1 MKSIKKLICM
11 LFMLVL
17 SITNVNAANEKGTI
31 TINKAIVNE
40 EYNIYKVL
48 DLETYDKVNKH
59 YIYRAASDLETD
71 WETFLDGATDYL
83 EARNEN
89 GDKYYVWKDGVDK
102 SKAKEFAE
110 KAYKYAKDN
119 NITPTKTKKATST
132 SVVFDKLDLGY
143 YLVDSSVGALLH
155 LTTTNPSATVNE
167 KNTLNPNVDKNVLE
181 NNSTG
186 EYGKENDDMI
196 GSTISYKTTITTGAG
211 YGNYVLYDVM
221 DIGLTFNVNS
231 VVVKIGDEVVDSK
244 NYTVKT
250 DVTSYTF
257 VIEFNDEFILKQ
269 PKNTNIDVYYT
280 ATLNKDATVEGK
292 GNVNETYLEY
302 GNKTETKHSKTTT
315 YTYAF
320 DLVKTNKEGKELTG
334 AEFILLD
341 KYGNKIKVVLKDEET
356 KTYRIATGNEIG
368 VNIKA
373 GKATIE
379 GLDKDSYKL
388 EEVVSPE
395 GYNKLTSPVEF
406 RVDGKPNITVIE
418 RTLVEVINYTGSEL
432 PETGGI
438 GTKLF
443 ITSGLSL
450 VLICGLV
457 LVTKLRLY
465 KNI

>member
-17 SITNVNAANEKGTI
+17 SVVNVSAAEKGTI

-40 EYNIYKVL
+40 SYNIYKVL
-48 DLETYDKVNKH
+48 DLETYDKVNNH
-59 YIYRAASDLETD
+59 YIYRAASG

-102 SKAKEFAE
+102 SRAKEFAE

-119 NITPTKTKKATST
+119 NITPTMTKKATST
-132 SVVFDKLDLGY
+132 SVVFDNLDLGY

-155 LTTTNPSATVNE
+155 LTTTNPTATVNE

-181 NNSTG
+181 NSTG
-186 EYGKENDDMI
+186 VYGKENDDMI

-221 DIGLTFNVNS
+221 DKGLTFNVNS
-231 VVVKIGDEVVDSK
+231 VVVKIGDDVVEAN
-244 NYTVKT
+244 NYVVKT
-250 DVTSYTF
+250 NVTDYTF

-280 ATLNKDATVEGK
+280 ATLNKDAIIEGN
-292 GNVNETYLEY
+292 GNKNETFLKY
-302 GNKTETKHSKTTT
+302 GNNIETDKKKTIT

-320 DLVKTNKEGKELTG
+320 EIIKTNKEGVELTG

-341 KYGNKIKVVLKDEET
+341 KLGNEIKVILKDEET

-388 EEVVSPE
+388 KEVVSPE

-406 RVDGKPNITVIE
+406 SVNGKTNVTIIE
-418 RTLVEVINYTGSEL
+418 RTRVNVINYTGSEL

>member
-17 SITNVNAANEKGTI
+17 SVVNVSAAEKGTI

-40 EYNIYKVL
+40 SYNIYKVL
-48 DLETYDKVNKH
+48 DLETYDKVNNH
-59 YIYRAASDLETD
+59 YIYRAASG

-102 SKAKEFAE
+102 SRAKEFAE

-119 NITPTKTKKATST
+119 NITPTMTKKATST
-132 SVVFDKLDLGY
+132 SVVFDNLDLGY

-155 LTTTNPSATVNE
+155 LTTTNPTATVNE

-181 NNSTG
+181 NSTG
-186 EYGKENDDMI
+186 VYGKENDDMI
-196 GSTISYKTTITTGAG
+196 GSTINYKSTITTGAG
-211 YGNYVLYDVM
+211 YGSYVLYDKM
-221 DIGLTFNVNS
+221 DKGLTFNVNS
-231 VVVKIGDEVVDSK
+231 VVVKIGEDVVEAN
-244 NYTVKT
+244 NYVVKT
-250 DVTSYTF
+250 NVTDYTF

-280 ATLNKDATVEGK
+280 ATLNKDAIIEGN
-292 GNVNETYLEY
+292 GNKNETFLKY
-302 GNKTETKHSKTTT
+302 GNNIRTDKKKTIT

-320 DLVKTNKEGKELTG
+320 EIIKTNKEGVELTG

-341 KYGNKIKVVLKDEET
+341 KLGNEIKVILKDEET

-388 EEVVSPE
+388 KEVVSPE

-406 RVDGKPNITVIE
+406 SVNGKTNDTIE
-418 RTLVEVINYTGSEL
+418 RTRVNVINYTGSEL

>member
-17 SITNVNAANEKGTI
+17 SVVNVSAAEKGTI

-40 EYNIYKVL
+40 SYNIYKVL
-48 DLETYDKVNKH
+48 DLETYDKVNNH
-59 YIYRAASDLETD
+59 YIYRAASG

-102 SKAKEFAE
+102 SRAKEFAE

-119 NITPTKTKKATST
+119 NITPTMTKKANST
-132 SVVFDKLDLGY
+132 SVVFDNLDLGY

-155 LTTTNPSATVNE
+155 LTTTNPTATVNE

-181 NNSTG
+181 NSTG
-186 EYGKENDDMI
+186 VYGKENDDMI
-196 GSTISYKTTITTGAG
+196 GSTINYKSTITTGAG
-211 YGNYVLYDVM
+211 YGSYVLYDKM
-221 DIGLTFNVNS
+221 DKGLTFNVNS
-231 VVVKIGDEVVDSK
+231 VVVKIGDDVVDVN
-244 NYTVKT
+244 NYVVKT
-250 DVTSYTF
+250 NVTDYTF

-280 ATLNKDATVEGK
+280 ATLNKDAIIEGN
-292 GNVNETYLEY
+292 GNINETFLKY
-302 GNKTETKHSKTTT
+302 GNNITTDKKKTIT

-320 DLVKTNKEGKELTG
+320 EIIKTNKEGVELTG

-341 KYGNKIKVVLKDEET
+341 KLGNEIKVILKNEET

-388 EEVVSPE
+388 KEVVSPE

-406 RVDGKPNITVIE
+406 SVNGKTNDTIE
-418 RTLVEVINYTGSEL
+418 RTRVNVINYTGSEL

>member
-17 SITNVNAANEKGTI
+17 SVVNVSAAEKGTI

-40 EYNIYKVL
+40 SYNIYKVL
-48 DLETYDKVNKH
+48 DLETYDKVNNH
-59 YIYRAASDLETD
+59 YIYRAASG

-102 SKAKEFAE
+102 SMAKEFAE

-119 NITPTKTKKATST
+119 NTPTMTKKAIST
-132 SVVFDKLDLGY
+132 SVVFDNLDLGY

-155 LTTTNPSATVNE
+155 LTTTNPTATVNE

-181 NNSTG
+181 NSTG
-186 EYGKENDDMI
+186 VYGKENDDII
-196 GSTISYKTTITTGAG
+196 GSTIKYKTTITTGAG

-221 DIGLTFNVNS
+221 NKGLTFNANS
-231 VVVKIGDEVVDSK
+231 VEVKIGDEVVEST

-250 DVTSYTF
+250 DVTGYTF
-257 VIEFNDEFILKQ
+257 VIEFKDEFILKQ

-280 ATLNKDATVEGK
+280 ATLNKDATIEGD
-292 GNVNETYLEY
+292 GNINETFLKY
-302 GNKTETKHSKTTT
+302 GNNIETDKKKTIT

-320 DLVKTNKEGKELTG
+320 EIIKTNKEGVELTG

-341 KYGNKIKVVLKDEET
+341 KLGNEIKVILKDEET

-388 EEVVSPE
+388 KEVVSPE

-406 RVDGKPNITVIE
+406 RVNGKTNVTIIE
-418 RTLVEVINYTGSEL
+418 RTLVNVINYTGSEL

>member
-17 SITNVNAANEKGTI
+17 SVVNVSAAEKGTI

-40 EYNIYKVL
+40 SYNIYKVL
-48 DLETYDKVNKH
+48 DLETYDKVNNH
-59 YIYRAASDLETD
+59 YIYRAASV

-102 SKAKEFAE
+102 SRAKEFAE

-119 NITPTKTKKATST
+119 NITPTMTKKATST
-132 SVVFDKLDLGY
+132 SVVFDNLDLGY

-155 LTTTNPSATVNE
+155 LTTTNPTATVNE

-181 NNSTG
+181 NSTG
-186 EYGKENDDMI
+186 VYGKENDDMI
-196 GSTISYKTTITTGAG
+196 GSTINYKSTITTGAG
-211 YGNYVLYDVM
+211 YGSYVLYDKM
-221 DIGLTFNVNS
+221 DKGLTFNVNS
-231 VVVKIGDEVVDSK
+231 VVVKIGDDVVEAN
-244 NYTVKT
+244 NYVVKT
-250 DVTSYTF
+250 NVTDYTF

-280 ATLNKDATVEGK
+280 ATLNKDAIIEGD
-292 GNVNETYLEY
+292 GNKNETFLKY
-302 GNKTETKHSKTTT
+302 GNNITTDKKKTIT

-320 DLVKTNKEGKELTG
+320 EIIKTNKEGVELTG

-341 KYGNKIKVVLKDEET
+341 KLGNEIKVILKDEET

-388 EEVVSPE
+388 KEVVSPE

-406 RVDGKPNITVIE
+406 SVNGKTNDTIE
-418 RTLVEVINYTGSEL
+418 RTRVNVINYTGSEL

>member
-17 SITNVNAANEKGTI
+17 SVVNVSAAEKGTI

-40 EYNIYKVL
+40 SYNIYKVL
-48 DLETYDKVNKH
+48 DLETYDKVNNH
-59 YIYRAASDLETD
+59 YIYRAASG

-102 SKAKEFAE
+102 SMAKEFAE

-119 NITPTKTKKATST
+119 NITPTMTKKATST
-132 SVVFDKLDLGY
+132 SVVFDNLDLGY

-155 LTTTNPSATVNE
+155 LTTTNPTATVNE

-181 NNSTG
+181 NSTG
-186 EYGKENDDMI
+186 VYGKENDDII
-196 GSTISYKTTITTGAG
+196 GSTINYKSTITTGAG
-211 YGNYVLYDVM
+211 YGSYVLYDKM
-221 DIGLTFNVNS
+221 DKGLTFNVNS
-231 VVVKIGDEVVDSK
+231 VVVKIGDDVVDVN
-244 NYTVKT
+244 NYVVKT
-250 DVTSYTF
+250 SVTDYTF

-280 ATLNKDATVEGK
+280 ATLNKDATIEGD
-292 GNVNETYLEY
+292 GNINETFLKY
-302 GNKTETKHSKTTT
+302 GNNITTDKKKTIT

-320 DLVKTNKEGKELTG
+320 EIIKTNKEGVELTG

-341 KYGNKIKVVLKDEET
+341 KLGNEIKVILKDEET
-356 KTYRIATGNEIG
+356 KTYRIATENEIG

-388 EEVVSPE
+388 KEVVSPE

-406 RVDGKPNITVIE
+406 SVNGKTNDTIE
-418 RTLVEVINYTGSEL
+418 RTRVNVINYTGSEL

>member
-17 SITNVNAANEKGTI
+17 SVVNVSAAEKGTI

-40 EYNIYKVL
+40 SYNIYKVL
-48 DLETYDKVNKH
+48 DLETYDKVNNH
-59 YIYRAASDLETD
+59 YIYRAASG

-102 SKAKEFAE
+102 SRAKEFAE

-119 NITPTKTKKATST
+119 NITPTMTKKATST
-132 SVVFDKLDLGY
+132 SVVFDNLDLGY

-155 LTTTNPSATVNE
+155 LTTTNPTATVNE

-181 NNSTG
+181 NSTG
-186 EYGKENDDMI
+186 VYGKENDDII
-196 GSTISYKTTITTGAG
+196 GSTINYKSTITTGAG
-211 YGNYVLYDVM
+211 YGSYVLYDKM
-221 DIGLTFNVNS
+221 DKGLTFNVNS
-231 VVVKIGDEVVDSK
+231 VVVKIGDDVVDAN
-244 NYTVKT
+244 NYVVKT
-250 DVTSYTF
+250 NVTDYTF

-280 ATLNKDATVEGK
+280 ATLNKDATIEGD
-292 GNVNETYLEY
+292 GNINETFLKY
-302 GNKTETKHSKTTT
+302 GNNITTDKKKTIT

-320 DLVKTNKEGKELTG
+320 EIIKTNKEGVELTG

-341 KYGNKIKVVLKDEET
+341 KLGNEIKVILKDEET

-388 EEVVSPE
+388 KEVVSPE
-395 GYNKLTSPVEF
+395 GYNKLTSPVEIS
-406 RVDGKPNITVIE
+406 VNGKTNDTIE
-418 RTLVEVINYTGSEL
+418 RTRVNVINYTGSEL

>member
-17 SITNVNAANEKGTI
+17 SVVNVSAAEKGTI

-40 EYNIYKVL
+40 SYNIYKVL
-48 DLETYDKVNKH
+48 DLETYDKVNNH
-59 YIYRAASDLETD
+59 YIYRAASCLTASC

-102 SKAKEFAE
+102 SRAKEFAE

-132 SVVFDKLDLGY
+132 SVVFDDLDLGY

-155 LTTTNPSATVNE
+155 LTTTNPTATVNE

-181 NNSTG
+181 NSTG
-186 EYGKENDDMI
+186 EYGKENDDII
-196 GSTISYKTTITTGAG
+196 GSTINYKSTITTGAG
-211 YGNYVLYDVM
+211 YGSYVLYDKM
-221 DIGLTFNVNS
+221 DAGLTFNANS
-231 VVVKIGDEVVDSK
+231 VEVKIGDEVVEST
-244 NYTVKT
+244 NYTVKI
-250 DVTSYTF
+250 DVTGYTF

-280 ATLNKDATVEGK
+280 ATLNKDAIIEGD
-292 GNVNETYLEY
+292 GNINETFLKY
-302 GNKTETKHSKTTT
+302 GNNITTDKKKTIT

-320 DLVKTNKEGKELTG
+320 EIIKTNKEGVELTG
-334 AEFILLD
+334 AEFKLLD
-341 KYGNKIKVVLKDEET
+341 KNGNEIKVVLKDEVSN
-356 KTYRIATGNEIG
+356 TYRVATGNEIG

-388 EEVVSPE
+388 KEVVSPE

-406 RVDGKPNITVIE
+406 RVDGKTNVTIIE
-418 RTLVEVINYTGSEL
+418 RTRVNVINYTGSEL

>member
-17 SITNVNAANEKGTI
+17 SVVNVSAAEKGTI

-40 EYNIYKVL
+40 SYNIYKVL
-48 DLETYDKVNKH
+48 DLETYDKVNNH
-59 YIYRAASDLETD
+59 YIYRAASG

-102 SKAKEFAE
+102 SRAKEFAE

-119 NITPTKTKKATST
+119 NITPTMTKKATST
-132 SVVFDKLDLGY
+132 SVVFDNLDLGY

-155 LTTTNPSATVNE
+155 LTTTNPTATVNE

-181 NNSTG
+181 NSTG
-186 EYGKENDDMI
+186 VYGKENDDMI
-196 GSTISYKTTITTGAG
+196 GSTINYKSTITTGAG
-211 YGNYVLYDVM
+211 YGSYVLYDKM
-221 DIGLTFNVNS
+221 DKGLTFNVNS
-231 VVVKIGDEVVDSK
+231 VVVKIGDDVVEAN
-244 NYTVKT
+244 NYVVKT
-250 DVTSYTF
+250 NVTDYTF

-280 ATLNKDATVEGK
+280 ATLNKDATIEGD
-292 GNVNETYLEY
+292 GNINETFLKY
-302 GNKTETKHSKTTT
+302 GNNITTDKKKTIT

-320 DLVKTNKEGKELTG
+320 EIIKTNKEGVELTG

-341 KYGNKIKVVLKDEET
+341 KLGNEIKVILKDEET

-368 VNIKA
+368 VNIKV

-388 EEVVSPE
+388 KEVVSPE

-406 RVDGKPNITVIE
+406 RVNGKTNVTIIE
-418 RTLVEVINYTGSEL
+418 RTLVNVINYTGSEL

>member
-17 SITNVNAANEKGTI
+17 SVVNVSAAEKGTI

-40 EYNIYKVL
+40 SYNIYKVL
-48 DLETYDKVNKH
+48 DLETYDKVNNH
-59 YIYRAASDLETD
+59 YIYRAASG

-102 SKAKEFAE
+102 SRAKEFAE

-119 NITPTKTKKATST
+119 NITPTMTKKTTST
-132 SVVFDKLDLGY
+132 SVVFDNLDLGY

-155 LTTTNPSATVNE
+155 LTTTNPTATVNE

-181 NNSTG
+181 NSTG
-186 EYGKENDDMI
+186 VYGKENDDMI
-196 GSTISYKTTITTGAG
+196 GSTINYKSTITTGAG
-211 YGNYVLYDVM
+211 YGSYVLYDKM
-221 DIGLTFNVNS
+221 DKGLTFNVNS
-231 VVVKIGDEVVDSK
+231 VVVKIGDDVVNAN
-244 NYTVKT
+244 NYVVKT
-250 DVTSYTF
+250 NVTDYTF

-280 ATLNKDATVEGK
+280 ATLNKDATIEGD
-292 GNVNETYLEY
+292 GNKNETFLKY
-302 GNKTETKHSKTTT
+302 GNNITTDKKKTIT

-320 DLVKTNKEGKELTG
+320 EIIKTNKEGVELTG

-341 KYGNKIKVVLKDEET
+341 KLGNEIKVILKNEET
-356 KTYRIATGNEIG
+356 KTYRIATENEIG

-388 EEVVSPE
+388 KEVVSPE

-406 RVDGKPNITVIE
+406 SVNGKTNVTIIE
-418 RTLVEVINYTGSEL
+418 RTRVNVINYTGSEL

>member
-17 SITNVNAANEKGTI
+17 SVVNVSAAEKGTI

-40 EYNIYKVL
+40 SYNIYKVL
-48 DLETYDKVNKH
+48 DLETYDNNH
-59 YIYRAASDLETD
+59 YIYRAASR

-119 NITPTKTKKATST
+119 NITPTKTTKATST
-132 SVVFDKLDLGY
+132 SVVFDNLDLGY

-155 LTTTNPSATVNE
+155 LTTTNPTATVNE
-167 KNTLNPNVDKNVLE
+167 KNTLNPNVDKNVKE
-181 NNSTG
+181 NSTG

-196 GSTISYKTTITTGAG
+196 GSTINYKSTITTGAG
-211 YGNYVLYDVM
+211 YGSYVLYDKM
-221 DIGLTFNVNS
+221 DVGLTFNANS
-231 VVVKIGDEVVDSK
+231 VEVKIGDEVVEST

-250 DVTSYTF
+250 DVTGYTF

-280 ATLNKDATVEGK
+280 AILNKDATIEGD
-292 GNVNETYLEY
+292 GNINETFLKY
-302 GNKTETKHSKTTT
+302 GNNIETDKKKTVT

-320 DLVKTNKEGKELTG
+320 EIIKTNKEGVELTG

-341 KYGNKIKVVLKDEET
+341 KSDNEIKVIKDEET

-388 EEVVSPE
+388 KEVVSPE

-406 RVDGKPNITVIE
+406 RVNGKTNVTIIE
-418 RTLVEVINYTGSEL
+418 RTLVNVINYTGSEL

>member
-17 SITNVNAANEKGTI
+17 SVVNVSAAEKGTI

-40 EYNIYKVL
+40 SYNIYKVL
-48 DLETYDKVNKH
+48 DLETYDKVNNH
-59 YIYRAASDLETD
+59 YIYRAASG

-102 SKAKEFAE
+102 SRAKEFAE

-119 NITPTKTKKATST
+119 NITPTMTKKATST
-132 SVVFDKLDLGY
+132 SVVFDNLDLGY

-155 LTTTNPSATVNE
+155 LTTTNPTATVNE

-181 NNSTG
+181 NSTG
-186 EYGKENDDMI
+186 VYGKENDDII
-196 GSTISYKTTITTGAG
+196 GSTINYKSTITTGAG
-211 YGNYVLYDVM
+211 YGSYVLYDKM
-221 DIGLTFNVNS
+221 DKGLTFNVNS
-231 VVVKIGDEVVDSK
+231 VVVKIGDDVVEAN
-244 NYTVKT
+244 NYVVKT
-250 DVTSYTF
+250 NVTDYTF

-280 ATLNKDATVEGK
+280 ATLNKDATIEGD
-292 GNVNETYLEY
+292 GNINETFLKY
-302 GNKTETKHSKTTT
+302 GNNITTDKKKTIT

-320 DLVKTNKEGKELTG
+320 EIIKTNKEGVELTG

-341 KYGNKIKVVLKDEET
+341 KLGNEIKVILKDEET
-356 KTYRIATGNEIG
+356 KTYRIATENEIG

-388 EEVVSPE
+388 KEVVSPE

-406 RVDGKPNITVIE
+406 SVNGKTNVTIIE
-418 RTLVEVINYTGSEL
+418 RTRVNVINYTGSEL

>member
-17 SITNVNAANEKGTI
+17 SVVNVSAAEKGTI

-40 EYNIYKVL
+40 SYNIYKVL
-48 DLETYDKVNKH
+48 DLETYDKVNNH
-59 YIYRAASDLETD
+59 YIYRAASG

-83 EARNEN
+83 EVRNEN

-102 SKAKEFAE
+102 SRAKEFAE

-119 NITPTKTKKATST
+119 NNITPTTKTANTTK
-132 SVVFDKLDLGY
+132 VVFDNLDLGY

-155 LTTTNPSATVNE
+155 LTTTNPTATVNE

-181 NNSTG
+181 NSTG
-186 EYGKENDDMI
+186 VYGKENDDMI
-196 GSTISYKTTITTGAG
+196 GSTINYKSTITTGAG
-211 YGNYVLYDVM
+211 YGSYVLYDKM
-221 DIGLTFNVNS
+221 DKGLTFNVNS
-231 VVVKIGDEVVDSK
+231 VVVKIGDDVVEAN
-244 NYTVKT
+244 NYVVKT
-250 DVTSYTF
+250 NFTDYTF

-280 ATLNKDATVEGK
+280 ATLNKDATIEGD
-292 GNVNETYLEY
+292 GNINETFLKY
-302 GNKTETKHSKTTT
+302 GNNITTDKKKTIT

-320 DLVKTNKEGKELTG
+320 EIIKTNKEGVELTG

-341 KYGNKIKVVLKDEET
+341 KLGNEIKVILKDEET

-388 EEVVSPE
+388 KEVVSPE

-406 RVDGKPNITVIE
+406 SVNGKTNVTIIE
-418 RTLVEVINYTGSEL
+418 RTRVNVINYTGSEL

>member
-17 SITNVNAANEKGTI
+17 SVVNVSAAEKGTI

-40 EYNIYKVL
+40 SYNIYKVL
-48 DLETYDKVNKH
+48 DLETYDKVNNH
-59 YIYRAASDLETD
+59 YIYRAASG

-102 SKAKEFAE
+102 SRAKEFAE

-119 NITPTKTKKATST
+119 NITPTMTKKATST
-132 SVVFDKLDLGY
+132 SVVFDNLDLGY

-155 LTTTNPSATVNE
+155 LTTTNPTATVNE

-181 NNSTG
+181 NSTG
-186 EYGKENDDMI
+186 VYGKENDDMI
-196 GSTISYKTTITTGAG
+196 GSTINYKSTITTGAG
-211 YGNYVLYDVM
+211 YGSYVLYDKM
-221 DIGLTFNVNS
+221 DKGLTFNVNS
-231 VVVKIGDEVVDSK
+231 VVVKIGDDVVEAN
-244 NYTVKT
+244 NYVAKT
-250 DVTSYTF
+250 NVTDYTF

-280 ATLNKDATVEGK
+280 ATLNKDATIEGD
-292 GNVNETYLEY
+292 GNINETFLKY
-302 GNKTETKHSKTTT
+302 GNNITTDKKKTIT

-320 DLVKTNKEGKELTG
+320 EIIKTNKEGVELTG

-341 KYGNKIKVVLKDEET
+341 KLGNEIKVILKDEET

-388 EEVVSPE
+388 KEVVSPE

-406 RVDGKPNITVIE
+406 SVNGKTNDTIE
-418 RTLVEVINYTGSEL
+418 RTRVNVINYTGSEL

>member
-17 SITNVNAANEKGTI
+17 SVVNVSAAEKGTI

-40 EYNIYKVL
+40 SYNIYKVL
-48 DLETYDKVNKH
+48 DLETYDKVNNH
-59 YIYRAASDLETD
+59 YIYRATSG

-102 SKAKEFAE
+102 SRAKEFAE

-119 NITPTKTKKATST
+119 NITPTMTKKATST
-132 SVVFDKLDLGY
+132 SVVFDNLDLGY

-155 LTTTNPSATVNE
+155 LTTTNLTATVNE

-181 NNSTG
+181 NSTG
-186 EYGKENDDMI
+186 EYGKENDDII
-196 GSTISYKTTITTGAG
+196 GSTINYKSTITTGAG
-211 YGNYVLYDVM
+211 YGSYVLYDKM
-221 DIGLTFNVNS
+221 DTGLTFNSNS
-231 VVVKIGDEVVDSK
+231 VIVKIGDDVVDVN
-244 NYTVKT
+244 NYEVKT
-250 DVTSYTF
+250 NVTGYTF
-257 VIEFNDEFILKQ
+257 VIEFNNEFIFKQ

-280 ATLNKDATVEGK
+280 ATLNKDATVEGD
-292 GNVNETYLEY
+292 GNINETFLKY
-302 GNKTETKHSKTTT
+302 GNNIETDKKRTIT

-320 DLVKTNKEGKELTG
+320 DIIKTNKEGVELTG
-334 AEFILLD
+334 AEFKLLD
-341 KYGNKIKVVLKDEET
+341 KSGNEIKVVLKDEVSN
-356 KTYRIATGNEIG
+356 TYIVATGNEIG

-388 EEVVSPE
+388 KEVVSPE

-406 RVDGKPNITVIE
+406 RVNGKTNVTIIE
-418 RTLVEVINYTGSEL
+418 RTLVNVINYTGSEL

>member
-17 SITNVNAANEKGTI
+17 SVVNVSAAEKGTI

-40 EYNIYKVL
+40 SYNIYKVL
-48 DLETYDKVNKH
+48 DLETYDKVNNH
-59 YIYRAASDLETD
+59 YIYRAASG

-102 SKAKEFAE
+102 SRAKEFAE

-119 NITPTKTKKATST
+119 NITPTMTKKATST
-132 SVVFDKLDLGY
+132 SVVFDNLDLGY

-155 LTTTNPSATVNE
+155 LTTTNPTATVNE

-181 NNSTG
+181 NSTG
-186 EYGKENDDMI
+186 VYGKENDDMI
-196 GSTISYKTTITTGAG
+196 GSTINYKSTITTGAG
-211 YGNYVLYDVM
+211 YGSYVLYDKM
-221 DIGLTFNVNS
+221 DKGLTFNVNS
-231 VVVKIGDEVVDSK
+231 VVVKIGDDVVEAN
-244 NYTVKT
+244 NYVVKT
-250 DVTSYTF
+250 NVTGYTF
-257 VIEFNDEFILKQ
+257 VVEFNNEFILKQ

-280 ATLNKDATVEGK
+280 ATLNKDATVEGN
-292 GNVNETYLEY
+292 GNKNETFLKY
-302 GNKTETKHSKTTT
+302 GNNITTDKKKTIT

-320 DLVKTNKEGKELTG
+320 EIIKTNKEGVELTG

-341 KYGNKIKVVLKDEET
+341 KLGNEIKVILKDEET

-388 EEVVSPE
+388 KEVVSPE

-406 RVDGKPNITVIE
+406 SVNGKTNDTIE
-418 RTLVEVINYTGSEL
+418 RTRVNVINYTGSEL

>member
-17 SITNVNAANEKGTI
+17 SVVNVSAAEKGTI

-40 EYNIYKVL
+40 SYNIYKVL
-48 DLETYDKVNKH
+48 DLETYDKVNNH
-59 YIYRAASDLETD
+59 YIYRAASG

-102 SKAKEFAE
+102 SRAKEFAE

-119 NITPTKTKKATST
+119 NITPTMTQKANST
-132 SVVFDKLDLGY
+132 SVKFDNLDLGY

-155 LTTTNPSATVNE
+155 LTTTNPTATVNE

-181 NNSTG
+181 NSTG
-186 EYGKENDDMI
+186 EYGKENDDII
-196 GSTISYKTTITTGAG
+196 GSTINYKSTITTGAG
-211 YGNYVLYDVM
+211 YGSYVLYDKM
-221 DIGLTFNVNS
+221 DVGLTFNSNS
-231 VVVKIGDEVVDSK
+231 VIVKIGDVVVDAN
-244 NYTVKT
+244 NYVVKT
-250 DVTSYTF
+250 NVTGYTF

-280 ATLNKDATVEGK
+280 ATLIKDAIIEGD
-292 GNVNETYLEY
+292 GNINETFLKY
-302 GNKTETKHSKTTT
+302 GNNITTDKKKTIT

-320 DLVKTNKEGKELTG
+320 EIIKTNKEGVELTG
-334 AEFILLD
+334 AEFKLLD
-341 KYGNKIKVVLKDEET
+341 KNGNEIKVVLKEEVSN
-356 KTYRIATGNEIG
+356 TYRVATGNEIG

-388 EEVVSPE
+388 KEVVSPE

-406 RVDGKPNITVIE
+406 SVNGKTNVTIIE
-418 RTLVEVINYTGSEL
+418 RTLVDVINYTGSEL

>member
-17 SITNVNAANEKGTI
+17 SVVNVSAAEKGTI

-40 EYNIYKVL
+40 SYNIYKVL
-48 DLETYDKVNKH
+48 DLETYDKVNNH
-59 YIYRAASDLETD
+59 YIYRAASG

-102 SKAKEFAE
+102 SRAKEFAE

-119 NITPTKTKKATST
+119 NITPTMTKKATST
-132 SVVFDKLDLGY
+132 SVVFDNLDLGY

-155 LTTTNPSATVNE
+155 LTTTNPTATVNE

-181 NNSTG
+181 NSTG
-186 EYGKENDDMI
+186 VYGKENDDMI
-196 GSTISYKTTITTGAG
+196 GSTINYKSTITTGAG
-211 YGNYVLYDVM
+211 YGSYVLYDKM
-221 DIGLTFNVNS
+221 DKGLTFNVNS
-231 VVVKIGDEVVDSK
+231 VIVKIGDVVVDAN
-244 NYTVKT
+244 NYVVKT
-250 DVTSYTF
+250 NVTDYTF

-280 ATLNKDATVEGK
+280 ATLNKDATIEGD
-292 GNVNETYLEY
+292 GNINETFLKY
-302 GNKTETKHSKTTT
+302 GNNITTDKKKTIT

-320 DLVKTNKEGKELTG
+320 EIIKTNKEGVELTG

-341 KYGNKIKVVLKDEET
+341 KLGNEIKVILKDEET
-356 KTYRIATGNEIG
+356 KTYRIATENEIG

-388 EEVVSPE
+388 KEVVSPE

-406 RVDGKPNITVIE
+406 SVNGKTNDAIE
-418 RTLVEVINYTGSEL
+418 RTRVNVINYTGSEL

>member
-1 MKSIKKLICM
+1 MKSIKKFICM

-17 SITNVNAANEKGTI
+17 SVVNVSAAEKGTI

-40 EYNIYKVL
+40 SYNIYKVL
-48 DLETYDKVNKH
+48 DLETYDKVNNH
-59 YIYRAASDLETD
+59 YIYRAASG

-102 SKAKEFAE
+102 SRAKEFAE

-119 NITPTKTKKATST
+119 NITITPTMTKKATST
-132 SVVFDKLDLGY
+132 SVVFDNLDLGY

-155 LTTTNPSATVNE
+155 LTTTNPTATVNE

-181 NNSTG
+181 NSTG
-186 EYGKENDDMI
+186 TYGKENDDMI

-221 DIGLTFNVNS
+221 DVGLTFNSNS
-231 VVVKIGDEVVDSK
+231 VIVKIGDALVDTN
-244 NYTVKT
+244 NYEVKT
-250 DVTSYTF
+250 NVTGYTF

-280 ATLNKDATVEGK
+280 ATLNKDAIIEGD
-292 GNVNETYLEY
+292 GNKNEAFLKY
-302 GNKTETKHSKTTT
+302 GNNIETDKKKTIT

-320 DLVKTNKEGKELTG
+320 EIIKTNKEGVELTG
-334 AEFILLD
+334 AEFKLLD
-341 KYGNKIKVVLKDEET
+341 KNGNEIKVVLKDEVSN
-356 KTYRIATGNEIG
+356 TYRVATGNEIG

-406 RVDGKPNITVIE
+406 RVNGKTNVTIIE
-418 RTLVEVINYTGSEL
+418 RTRVNVINYTGSEL

>member
-17 SITNVNAANEKGTI
+17 SVVNVSAAEKGTI

-40 EYNIYKVL
+40 SYNIYKVL
-48 DLETYDKVNKH
+48 DLETYDKVNNH
-59 YIYRAASDLETD
+59 YIYRAASG

-102 SKAKEFAE
+102 SRAKEFTE

-119 NITPTKTKKATST
+119 NITPTMTKKATST
-132 SVVFDKLDLGY
+132 SVVFDNLDLGY

-155 LTTTNPSATVNE
+155 LTTTNPTATVNE

-181 NNSTG
+181 NSTG
-186 EYGKENDDMI
+186 VYGKENDDMI
-196 GSTISYKTTITTGAG
+196 GSTINYKSTITTGAG

-221 DIGLTFNVNS
+221 DKGLTFNANS
-231 VVVKIGDEVVDSK
+231 VEVKIGDEVVDVN
-244 NYTVKT
+244 NYEVKT
-250 DVTSYTF
+250 NVTDYTF
-257 VIEFNDEFILKQ
+257 VIEFNNEFILKQ

-280 ATLNKDATVEGK
+280 ATLNKDAIIEGN
-292 GNVNETYLEY
+292 GNKNETFLKY
-302 GNKTETKHSKTTT
+302 GNNITTDKKKTIT

-320 DLVKTNKEGKELTG
+320 EIIKTNKEGVELTG

-341 KYGNKIKVVLKDEET
+341 KLGNEIKVILKDEET

-368 VNIKA
+368 VNIKV

-388 EEVVSPE
+388 KEVVSPE

-406 RVDGKPNITVIE
+406 SVNGKTNDTIE
-418 RTLVEVINYTGSEL
+418 RTRVNVINYTGSEL

>member
-17 SITNVNAANEKGTI
+17 SVVNVSAAEKGTI

-40 EYNIYKVL
+40 SYNIYKVL
-48 DLETYDKVNKH
+48 DLETYDKVNNH
-59 YIYRAASDLETD
+59 YIYRAASG
-71 WETFLDGATDYL
+71 WETFLNGATDYL

-102 SKAKEFAE
+102 SMAKEFAE

-119 NITPTKTKKATST
+119 ITPTMTKKAIST
-132 SVVFDKLDLGY
+132 SVVFDNLDLGY

-155 LTTTNPSATVNE
+155 LTTTNPTATVNE

-181 NNSTG
+181 NSTG
-186 EYGKENDDMI
+186 VYGKENDDII
-196 GSTISYKTTITTGAG
+196 GSTINYKSTITTGAG
-211 YGNYVLYDVM
+211 YGSYVLYDKM
-221 DIGLTFNVNS
+221 DKGLTFNVNS
-231 VVVKIGDEVVDSK
+231 VVVKIGDDVVDVN
-244 NYTVKT
+244 NYEVKT
-250 DVTSYTF
+250 NVTGYTF
-257 VIEFNDEFILKQ
+257 VVEFNNEFILKQ

-280 ATLNKDATVEGK
+280 ATLNKDATIEGD
-292 GNVNETYLEY
+292 GNINETFLKY
-302 GNKTETKHSKTTT
+302 GNNIETDKKKTIT

-320 DLVKTNKEGKELTG
+320 EIIKTNKEGVELTG
-334 AEFILLD
+334 AEFKLLD
-341 KYGNKIKVVLKDEET
+341 KNGNEIKVVLKDEVSN
-356 KTYRIATGNEIG
+356 TYRVATGNEIG

-388 EEVVSPE
+388 KEVVSPE

-406 RVDGKPNITVIE
+406 SVNGKTNVTIIE
-418 RTLVEVINYTGSEL
+418 RTLVNVINYTGSEL

>member
-1 MKSIKKLICM
+1 MKSIKKFICM
-11 LFMLVL
+11 LFMLVF
-17 SITNVNAANEKGTI
+17 SVVNVNAAEKGTI

-40 EYNIYKVL
+40 SYNIYKVL
-48 DLETYDKVNKH
+48 DLETYDKVNNH
-59 YIYRAASDLETD
+59 YIYRAALCSTASC

-89 GDKYYVWKDGVDK
+89 GNKYYVWKDGVNK
-102 SKAKEFAE
+102 SRAKEFAE

-119 NITPTKTKKATST
+119 NIAPTMTQKATST
-132 SVVFDKLDLGY
+132 SVVFDDLELGY

-155 LTTTNPSATVNE
+155 LTTTNPTATVNE

-181 NNSTG
+181 NSTG
-186 EYGKENDDMI
+186 EYGKENDDII
-196 GSTISYKTTITTGAG
+196 GSTINYKSTITTGAG
-211 YGNYVLYDVM
+211 YGSYVLYDKM
-221 DIGLTFNVNS
+221 DTGLTFNSNS
-231 VVVKIGDEVVDSK
+231 VIVKIGDVVVDAN
-244 NYTVKT
+244 NYVVKT
-250 DVTSYTF
+250 NVTGYTF

-280 ATLNKDATVEGK
+280 ATLNKDAIIEGD
-292 GNVNETYLEY
+292 GNINETFLKY
-302 GNKTETKHSKTTT
+302 GNNITTDKKKTIT

-320 DLVKTNKEGKELTG
+320 EIIKTNKEGVELTG

-341 KYGNKIKVVLKDEET
+341 KSDNEIKVILKNEET

-388 EEVVSPE
+388 KEVVSPE

-406 RVDGKPNITVIE
+406 RVNGKTNVTIIE
-418 RTLVEVINYTGSEL
+418 RTLVNVINYTGSEL

>member
-17 SITNVNAANEKGTI
+17 SVVDVSAAEKGTI

-40 EYNIYKVL
+40 SYNIYKVL
-48 DLETYDKVNKH
+48 DLETYDKVNNH
-59 YIYRAASDLETD
+59 YIYRAASG

-102 SKAKEFAE
+102 SRAKEFAE

-119 NITPTKTKKATST
+119 NITPTMTKEATST
-132 SVVFDKLDLGY
+132 SVVFDNLDLGY

-155 LTTTNPSATVNE
+155 LTTTNPTATVNE

-181 NNSTG
+181 NSTG
-186 EYGKENDDMI
+186 VYGKENDDMI
-196 GSTISYKTTITTGAG
+196 GSTINYKSTITTGAG
-211 YGNYVLYDVM
+211 YGSYVLYDKM
-221 DIGLTFNVNS
+221 DKGLTFNVNS
-231 VVVKIGDEVVDSK
+231 VVVKIGDDVVEAN
-244 NYTVKT
+244 NYVVKT
-250 DVTSYTF
+250 NVTDYTF

-280 ATLNKDATVEGK
+280 ATLNKDATIEGD
-292 GNVNETYLEY
+292 GNINETFLKY
-302 GNKTETKHSKTTT
+302 GNNITTDKKKTIT

-320 DLVKTNKEGKELTG
+320 EIIKTNKEGVELTG

-341 KYGNKIKVVLKDEET
+341 KLGNEIKVILKDEET

-368 VNIKA
+368 VNIKV

-388 EEVVSPE
+388 KEVVSPE

-406 RVDGKPNITVIE
+406 SVNGKTNVTIIE
-418 RTLVEVINYTGSEL
+418 RTRVNVINYTGSEL

>member
-17 SITNVNAANEKGTI
+17 SVVNVSAAEKGTI

-40 EYNIYKVL
+40 SYNIYKVL
-48 DLETYDKVNKH
+48 DLETYDKVNNH
-59 YIYRAASDLETD
+59 YIYRAASG

-102 SKAKEFAE
+102 SRAKEFAE

-119 NITPTKTKKATST
+119 NITPTMTKKATST
-132 SVVFDKLDLGY
+132 SVVFDNLDLGY

-155 LTTTNPSATVNE
+155 LTTTNPTATVNE

-181 NNSTG
+181 NSTG
-186 EYGKENDDMI
+186 VYGKENDDMI
-196 GSTISYKTTITTGAG
+196 GSTINYKSTITTGAG
-211 YGNYVLYDVM
+211 YGSYVLYDKM
-221 DIGLTFNVNS
+221 DKGLTFNVNS
-231 VVVKIGDEVVDSK
+231 VVVKIGDDVVEAN
-244 NYTVKT
+244 NYVVKT
-250 DVTSYTF
+250 NVTDYTF

-280 ATLNKDATVEGK
+280 ATLNKDATVEGN
-292 GNVNETYLEY
+292 GNKNETFLKY
-302 GNKTETKHSKTTT
+302 GNNITTDKKKTIT

-320 DLVKTNKEGKELTG
+320 EIIKTNKEGVELTG

-341 KYGNKIKVVLKDEET
+341 KLGNEIKVILKDEET

-388 EEVVSPE
+388 KEVVSPE

-406 RVDGKPNITVIE
+406 SVNGKTNVTIIE
-418 RTLVEVINYTGSEL
+418 RTRVNVINYTGSEL

>member
-17 SITNVNAANEKGTI
+17 SVVNVSAAEKGTI

-40 EYNIYKVL
+40 SYNIYKVL
-48 DLETYDKVNKH
+48 DLETYDKVNNH
-59 YIYRAASDLETD
+59 YIYRAASG

-102 SKAKEFAE
+102 SRAKEFAE

-119 NITPTKTKKATST
+119 NITPTMTKKTTST
-132 SVVFDKLDLGY
+132 SVVFDNLDLGY

-155 LTTTNPSATVNE
+155 LTTTNPTATVNE

-181 NNSTG
+181 NSTG
-186 EYGKENDDMI
+186 VYGKENDDMI
-196 GSTISYKTTITTGAG
+196 GSTINYKSTITTGAG
-211 YGNYVLYDVM
+211 YGSYVLYDKM
-221 DIGLTFNVNS
+221 DKGLTFNVNS
-231 VVVKIGDEVVDSK
+231 VVVKIGDDVVEAN
-244 NYTVKT
+244 NYVVKT
-250 DVTSYTF
+250 NVTDYTF

-280 ATLNKDATVEGK
+280 ATLNKDATIEGD
-292 GNVNETYLEY
+292 GNINETFLKY
-302 GNKTETKHSKTTT
+302 GNNIETDKKKTIT

-320 DLVKTNKEGKELTG
+320 EIIKTNKEGVELTG

-341 KYGNKIKVVLKDEET
+341 KLGNEIKVILKNEET

-368 VNIKA
+368 VNIKV

-388 EEVVSPE
+388 KEVVSPE

-406 RVDGKPNITVIE
+406 SVNGKTNVTIIE
-418 RTLVEVINYTGSEL
+418 RTRVNVINYTGSEL

>member
-17 SITNVNAANEKGTI
+17 SVVNVSAAEKGTI

-40 EYNIYKVL
+40 SYNIYKVL
-48 DLETYDKVNKH
+48 DLETYDKVNNH
-59 YIYRAASDLETD
+59 YIYRAASG

-102 SKAKEFAE
+102 SRAKEFAE

-119 NITPTKTKKATST
+119 NITPTMTKKATST
-132 SVVFDKLDLGY
+132 SVVFDNLDLGY

-155 LTTTNPSATVNE
+155 LTTTNPTATVNE

-181 NNSTG
+181 NSTG
-186 EYGKENDDMI
+186 VYGKENDDII
-196 GSTISYKTTITTGAG
+196 GSTINYKSTITTGAG
-211 YGNYVLYDVM
+211 YGSYVLYDKM
-221 DIGLTFNVNS
+221 DKGLTFNVNS
-231 VVVKIGDEVVDSK
+231 VVVKIGDDVVEAN
-244 NYTVKT
+244 NYVVKT
-250 DVTSYTF
+250 NVTDYTF

-280 ATLNKDATVEGK
+280 ATLNKDATIEGD
-292 GNVNETYLEY
+292 GNINETFLKY
-302 GNKTETKHSKTTT
+302 GNNITTDKKKTIT

-320 DLVKTNKEGKELTG
+320 EIIKTNKEGVELTG

-341 KYGNKIKVVLKDEET
+341 KLGNEIKVILKDEET
-356 KTYRIATGNEIG
+356 KTYRIATENEIG

-388 EEVVSPE
+388 KEVVSPE

-406 RVDGKPNITVIE
+406 SVNGKTNDTIE
-418 RTLVEVINYTGSEL
+418 RTRVNVINYTGSEL

>member
-17 SITNVNAANEKGTI
+17 SVVNVSAAEKGTI

-40 EYNIYKVL
+40 SYNIYKVL
-48 DLETYDKVNKH
+48 DLETYDKVNNH
-59 YIYRAASDLETD
+59 YIYRAASG

-102 SKAKEFAE
+102 SRAKEFAE

-119 NITPTKTKKATST
+119 NITPTMTKKATST
-132 SVVFDKLDLGY
+132 SVVFDNLDLGY

-155 LTTTNPSATVNE
+155 LTTTNPTATVNE

-181 NNSTG
+181 NSTG
-186 EYGKENDDMI
+186 VYGKENDDMI
-196 GSTISYKTTITTGAG
+196 GSTINYKSTITTGAG
-211 YGNYVLYDVM
+211 YGSYVLYDKM
-221 DIGLTFNVNS
+221 DKGLTFNVNS
-231 VVVKIGDEVVDSK
+231 VVVKIGDDVVDVN
-244 NYTVKT
+244 NYVVKT
-250 DVTSYTF
+250 NVTDYTF

-280 ATLNKDATVEGK
+280 ATLNKDATIEGD
-292 GNVNETYLEY
+292 GNINETFLKY
-302 GNKTETKHSKTTT
+302 GNNITTDKKKTIT

-320 DLVKTNKEGKELTG
+320 EIIKTNKEGVELTG

-341 KYGNKIKVVLKDEET
+341 KLGNEIKVILKDEET
-356 KTYRIATGNEIG
+356 KTYRIATENEIG

-388 EEVVSPE
+388 KEVVSPE

-406 RVDGKPNITVIE
+406 SVNGKTNDTIE
-418 RTLVEVINYTGSEL
+418 RTRVNVINYTGSEL

>member
-17 SITNVNAANEKGTI
+17 SVVNVSAAEKGTI

-40 EYNIYKVL
+40 SYNIYKVL
-48 DLETYDKVNKH
+48 DLETYDKVNNH
-59 YIYRAASDLETD
+59 YIYRAASG

-102 SKAKEFAE
+102 SRAKEFAE

-119 NITPTKTKKATST
+119 NITPTMTKKATST
-132 SVVFDKLDLGY
+132 SVVFDNLDLGY

-155 LTTTNPSATVNE
+155 LTTTNPTATVNE

-181 NNSTG
+181 NSTG
-186 EYGKENDDMI
+186 VYGKENDDMI
-196 GSTISYKTTITTGAG
+196 GSTINYKSTITTGAG
-211 YGNYVLYDVM
+211 YGSYVLYDKM
-221 DIGLTFNVNS
+221 DKGLTFNVNS
-231 VVVKIGDEVVDSK
+231 VVVKIGDDVVDAN
-244 NYTVKT
+244 NYVVKT
-250 DVTSYTF
+250 NVTDYTF

-280 ATLNKDATVEGK
+280 ATLNKDATIEGD
-292 GNVNETYLEY
+292 GNINETFLKY
-302 GNKTETKHSKTTT
+302 GNNITTDKKKTIT

-320 DLVKTNKEGKELTG
+320 EIIKTNKEGVELTG

-341 KYGNKIKVVLKDEET
+341 KLGNEIKVILKDEET

-368 VNIKA
+368 VNIKV

-388 EEVVSPE
+388 KEVVSPE

-406 RVDGKPNITVIE
+406 SVNGKTNDTIE
-418 RTLVEVINYTGSEL
+418 RTRVNVINYTGSEL

>member
-17 SITNVNAANEKGTI
+17 SVVNVSAAEKGTI

-40 EYNIYKVL
+40 SYNIYKVL
-48 DLETYDKVNKH
+48 DLETYDKVNNH
-59 YIYRAASDLETD
+59 YIYRAASG

-102 SKAKEFAE
+102 SRAKEFAE

-119 NITPTKTKKATST
+119 NITPTMTKKATST
-132 SVVFDKLDLGY
+132 SVVFDNLDLGY

-155 LTTTNPSATVNE
+155 LTTTNPTATVNE
-167 KNTLNPNVDKNVLE
+167 KNTLNPSVDKNVLE
-181 NNSTG
+181 NSTG
-186 EYGKENDDMI
+186 VYGKENDDII
-196 GSTISYKTTITTGAG
+196 GSTINYKSTITTGAG
-211 YGNYVLYDVM
+211 YGSYVLYDKM
-221 DIGLTFNVNS
+221 DKGLTFNVNS
-231 VVVKIGDEVVDSK
+231 VVVKIGDDVVEAN
-244 NYTVKT
+244 NYVVKT
-250 DVTSYTF
+250 NVTDYTF

-280 ATLNKDATVEGK
+280 ATLNKDATIEGD
-292 GNVNETYLEY
+292 GNINETFLKY
-302 GNKTETKHSKTTT
+302 GNNITTDKKKTIT

-320 DLVKTNKEGKELTG
+320 EIIKTNKEGVELTG

-341 KYGNKIKVVLKDEET
+341 KLGNEIKVILKDEET

-388 EEVVSPE
+388 KEVVSPE

-406 RVDGKPNITVIE
+406 SVNGKTNVTIIE
-418 RTLVEVINYTGSEL
+418 RTRVNVINYTGSEL

>member
-17 SITNVNAANEKGTI
+17 SVVNVSAAEKGTI

-40 EYNIYKVL
+40 SYNIYKVL
-48 DLETYDKVNKH
+48 DLETYDKVNNH
-59 YIYRAASDLETD
+59 YIYRAASG

-102 SKAKEFAE
+102 SRAKEFAE

-119 NITPTKTKKATST
+119 NITPTMTKKATST
-132 SVVFDKLDLGY
+132 SVVFDNLDLGY

-155 LTTTNPSATVNE
+155 LTTTNPTATVNE

-181 NNSTG
+181 NSTG
-186 EYGKENDDMI
+186 VYGKENDDII
-196 GSTISYKTTITTGAG
+196 GSTINYKSTITTGAG
-211 YGNYVLYDVM
+211 YGSYVLYDKM
-221 DIGLTFNVNS
+221 DKGLTFNVNS
-231 VVVKIGDEVVDSK
+231 VVVKIGDDVVEAN
-244 NYTVKT
+244 NYVVKT
-250 DVTSYTF
+250 NVTDYTF

-280 ATLNKDATVEGK
+280 ATLNKDAIIEGD
-292 GNVNETYLEY
+292 GNKNETFLKY
-302 GNKTETKHSKTTT
+302 GNNITTDKKKTIT

-320 DLVKTNKEGKELTG
+320 EIIKTNKEGVELTG

-341 KYGNKIKVVLKDEET
+341 KLGNEIKVILKDEET

-388 EEVVSPE
+388 KEVVSPE

-406 RVDGKPNITVIE
+406 GVNGKTNDTIE
-418 RTLVEVINYTGSEL
+418 RTRVNVINYTGSEL

>member
-17 SITNVNAANEKGTI
+17 SVVNVSAAEKGTI

-40 EYNIYKVL
+40 SYNIYKVL
-48 DLETYDKVNKH
+48 DLETYDKVNNH
-59 YIYRAASDLETD
+59 YIYRAASG

-102 SKAKEFAE
+102 SRAKEFAE

-119 NITPTKTKKATST
+119 NITPTMTKEATST
-132 SVVFDKLDLGY
+132 SVVFDNLDLGY

-155 LTTTNPSATVNE
+155 LTTTNPTATVNE

-181 NNSTG
+181 NSTG
-186 EYGKENDDMI
+186 VYGKENDDII
-196 GSTISYKTTITTGAG
+196 GSTINYKSTITTGAG
-211 YGNYVLYDVM
+211 YGSYVLYDKM
-221 DIGLTFNVNS
+221 DKGLTFNVNS
-231 VVVKIGDEVVDSK
+231 VVVKIGDDVVEAN
-244 NYTVKT
+244 NYVVKT
-250 DVTSYTF
+250 NVTDYTF

-280 ATLNKDATVEGK
+280 ATLNKDATIEGD
-292 GNVNETYLEY
+292 GNINETFLKY
-302 GNKTETKHSKTTT
+302 GNNITTDKKKTIT

-320 DLVKTNKEGKELTG
+320 EIIKTNKEGVELTG

-341 KYGNKIKVVLKDEET
+341 KLGNEIKVILKDEET
-356 KTYRIATGNEIG
+356 KTYRIATENEIG

-388 EEVVSPE
+388 KEVVSPE

-406 RVDGKPNITVIE
+406 SVNGKTNVTIIE
-418 RTLVEVINYTGSEL
+418 RTRVNVINYTGSEL

>member
-17 SITNVNAANEKGTI
+17 SVVNVSAAEKGTI

-40 EYNIYKVL
+40 SYNIYKVL
-48 DLETYDKVNKH
+48 DLETYDKVNNH
-59 YIYRAASDLETD
+59 YIYRAASG

-102 SKAKEFAE
+102 SRAKEFAE

-119 NITPTKTKKATST
+119 NITPTMTKKATST
-132 SVVFDKLDLGY
+132 SVVFDNLDLGY

-155 LTTTNPSATVNE
+155 LTTTNPTATVNE

-181 NNSTG
+181 NSTG
-186 EYGKENDDMI
+186 TYGKENDDMI

-221 DIGLTFNVNS
+221 DKGLTFNANS
-231 VVVKIGDEVVDSK
+231 VEVKIGDEVVDVN
-244 NYTVKT
+244 NYEVKT
-250 DVTSYTF
+250 NVTDYTF
-257 VIEFNDEFILKQ
+257 VIEFNNEFILKQ

-280 ATLNKDATVEGK
+280 ATLNKDATIEGD
-292 GNVNETYLEY
+292 GNINETFLKY
-302 GNKTETKHSKTTT
+302 GNNITTDKKKTIT

-320 DLVKTNKEGKELTG
+320 EIIKTNKEGVELTG

-341 KYGNKIKVVLKDEET
+341 KLGNEIKVILKDEET
-356 KTYRIATGNEIG
+356 KTYRIATENEIG

-388 EEVVSPE
+388 KEVVSPE

-406 RVDGKPNITVIE
+406 RVNGKTNVTIIE
-418 RTLVEVINYTGSEL
+418 RTLVNVINYTGSEL

>member
-11 LFMLVL
+11 LFMIVL
-17 SITNVNAANEKGTI
+17 SITNVNAANETGTI

-40 EYNIYKVL
+40 EYKIYKVL
-48 DLETYDKVNKH
+48 DLETYDKVNNH
-59 YIYRAASDLETD
+59 YIYRAALG

-83 EARNEN
+83 EAKSEN
-89 GDKYYVWKDGVDK
+89 GNKYYVWKDGVDNK

-119 NITPTKTKKATST
+119 NNITPTTKTANTTK
-132 SVVFDKLDLGY
+132 VVFDDLDLGY
-143 YLVDSSVGALLH
+143 YLVNSSVGALLH
-155 LTTTNPSATVNE
+155 LTTTNPSAIVNE
-167 KNTLNPNVDKNVLE
+167 KNTLNPNVDKNVKE
-181 NNSTG
+181 NSTG
-186 EYGKENDDMI
+186 KYGKENDDMI

-221 DIGLTFNVNS
+221 DKGLTFNANS
-231 VVVKIGDEVVDSK
+231 VEVKIGAEVVDRT

-250 DVTSYTF
+250 DVTGYTF
-257 VIEFNDEFILKQ
+257 VIEFKDEFILKQ

-280 ATLNKDATVEGK
+280 ATLNKDATVEGD
-292 GNVNETYLEY
+292 GNINETFLQY
-302 GNKTETKHSKTTT
+302 GNDIKTDKKKTVT

-320 DLVKTNKEGKELTG
+320 EIIKTNKEGVKLTG

-379 GLDKDSYKL
+379 GLDIDSYKL
-388 EEVVSPE
+388 KEVVSPE
-395 GYNKLTSPVEF
+395 GYNKLTKPVEF
-406 RVDGKPNITVIE
+406 RVNGKTNVTIIE
-418 RTLVEVINYTGSEL
+418 RTLVNVINYTGSEL

>member
-17 SITNVNAANEKGTI
+17 SVVNVSAAEKGTI

-40 EYNIYKVL
+40 SYNIYKVL
-48 DLETYDKVNKH
+48 DLETYDKVNNH
-59 YIYRAASDLETD
+59 YIYRAASG

-102 SKAKEFAE
+102 SRAKEFAE

-119 NITPTKTKKATST
+119 NITPTMTKEATST
-132 SVVFDKLDLGY
+132 SVVFDNLDLGY

-155 LTTTNPSATVNE
+155 LTTTNPTATVNE

-181 NNSTG
+181 NSTG
-186 EYGKENDDMI
+186 VYGKENDDII
-196 GSTISYKTTITTGAG
+196 GSTINYKSTITTGAG
-211 YGNYVLYDVM
+211 YGSYVLYDKM
-221 DIGLTFNVNS
+221 DKGITFNVNS
-231 VVVKIGDEVVDSK
+231 VVVKIGDDVVEAN
-244 NYTVKT
+244 NYVVKT
-250 DVTSYTF
+250 NVTDYTF

-280 ATLNKDATVEGK
+280 ATLNKDAIIEGD
-292 GNVNETYLEY
+292 GNKNETFLKY
-302 GNKTETKHSKTTT
+302 GNNITTDKKKTIT

-320 DLVKTNKEGKELTG
+320 EIIKTNKEGVELTG

-341 KYGNKIKVVLKDEET
+341 KLGNEIKVILKDEET

-388 EEVVSPE
+388 KEVVSPE

-406 RVDGKPNITVIE
+406 SVNGKTNVTIIE
-418 RTLVEVINYTGSEL
+418 RTRVNVINYTGSEL

>member
-17 SITNVNAANEKGTI
+17 SVVNVSAAEKGTI

-40 EYNIYKVL
+40 SYNIYKVL
-48 DLETYDKVNKH
+48 DLETYDKVNNH
-59 YIYRAASDLETD
+59 YIYRAASG

-102 SKAKEFAE
+102 SRAKEFAE

-119 NITPTKTKKATST
+119 NITPTMTKKATST
-132 SVVFDKLDLGY
+132 SVVFDNLDLGY

-155 LTTTNPSATVNE
+155 LTTTNPTATVNE

-181 NNSTG
+181 NSTG
-186 EYGKENDDMI
+186 VYGKENDDMI
-196 GSTISYKTTITTGAG
+196 GSTINYKSTITTGAG
-211 YGNYVLYDVM
+211 YGSYVLYDKM
-221 DIGLTFNVNS
+221 DKGLTFNVNS
-231 VVVKIGDEVVDSK
+231 VVVKIGDDVVDVN
-244 NYTVKT
+244 NYVVKT
-250 DVTSYTF
+250 NVTDYTF

-280 ATLNKDATVEGK
+280 ATLNKDAIIEGN
-292 GNVNETYLEY
+292 GNKNETFLKY
-302 GNKTETKHSKTTT
+302 GNNIETDKKKTIT

-320 DLVKTNKEGKELTG
+320 EIIKTNKEGVELTG

-341 KYGNKIKVVLKDEET
+341 KLGNEIKVILKDEET
-356 KTYRIATGNEIG
+356 KTYRIATENEIG

-388 EEVVSPE
+388 KEVVSPE

-406 RVDGKPNITVIE
+406 SVNGKTNDTIE
-418 RTLVEVINYTGSEL
+418 RTRVNVINYTGSEL

>member
-17 SITNVNAANEKGTI
+17 SVVNVSAAEKGTI

-40 EYNIYKVL
+40 SYNIYKVL
-48 DLETYDKVNKH
+48 DLETYDKVNNH
-59 YIYRAASDLETD
+59 YIYRAASG

-102 SKAKEFAE
+102 SRAKEFAE

-119 NITPTKTKKATST
+119 NITPTMTKKATST
-132 SVVFDKLDLGY
+132 SVVFDNLDLGY

-155 LTTTNPSATVNE
+155 LTTTNPTATVNE

-181 NNSTG
+181 NSTG
-186 EYGKENDDMI
+186 VYGKENDDII
-196 GSTISYKTTITTGAG
+196 GSTINYKSTITTGAG
-211 YGNYVLYDVM
+211 YGSYVLYDKM
-221 DIGLTFNVNS
+221 DKGLTFNVNS
-231 VVVKIGDEVVDSK
+231 VVVKIGDDVVDVN
-244 NYTVKT
+244 NYVVKT
-250 DVTSYTF
+250 NVTDYTF

-280 ATLNKDATVEGK
+280 ATLNKDATIEGD
-292 GNVNETYLEY
+292 GNINETFLKY
-302 GNKTETKHSKTTT
+302 GNNITTDKKKTIT

-320 DLVKTNKEGKELTG
+320 EIIKTNKEGVELTG

-341 KYGNKIKVVLKDEET
+341 KLGNEIKVILKDEET
-356 KTYRIATGNEIG
+356 KTYRIATENEIG

-388 EEVVSPE
+388 KEVVSPE

-406 RVDGKPNITVIE
+406 SVNGKTNDTIE
-418 RTLVEVINYTGSEL
+418 RTRVNVINYTGSEL

>member
-17 SITNVNAANEKGTI
+17 SVVNVSAAEKGTI

-40 EYNIYKVL
+40 SYNIYKVL
-48 DLETYDKVNKH
+48 DLETYDKVNNH
-59 YIYRAASDLETD
+59 YIYRAASG

-102 SKAKEFAE
+102 SRAKEFTE

-119 NITPTKTKKATST
+119 NITPTMTKKATST
-132 SVVFDKLDLGY
+132 SVVFDNLDLGY

-155 LTTTNPSATVNE
+155 LTTTNPTATVNE

-181 NNSTG
+181 NSTG
-186 EYGKENDDMI
+186 VYGKENDDMI
-196 GSTISYKTTITTGAG
+196 GSTINYKSTITTGAG
-211 YGNYVLYDVM
+211 YGSYVLYDKM
-221 DIGLTFNVNS
+221 DKGLTFNVNS
-231 VVVKIGDEVVDSK
+231 VVVKIGDDVVDVN
-244 NYTVKT
+244 NYEVKT
-250 DVTSYTF
+250 NVTDYTF

-280 ATLNKDATVEGK
+280 ATLNKDATIEGD
-292 GNVNETYLEY
+292 GNINETFLKY
-302 GNKTETKHSKTTT
+302 GNNIETDKKKTIT

-320 DLVKTNKEGKELTG
+320 EIIKTNKEGVELTG

-341 KYGNKIKVVLKDEET
+341 KLGNEIKVILKDEET
-356 KTYRIATGNEIG
+356 KTYRIATENEIG

-388 EEVVSPE
+388 KEVVSPE

-406 RVDGKPNITVIE
+406 SVNGKTNVTIIE
-418 RTLVEVINYTGSEL
+418 RTRVNVINYTGSEL

>member
-17 SITNVNAANEKGTI
+17 SVVNVSAAEKGTI

-40 EYNIYKVL
+40 SYNIYKVL
-48 DLETYDKVNKH
+48 DLETYDKVNNH
-59 YIYRAASDLETD
+59 YIYRAASG

-102 SKAKEFAE
+102 SRAKEFAE

-119 NITPTKTKKATST
+119 NITPTMTKKATST
-132 SVVFDKLDLGY
+132 SVVFDNLDLGY

-155 LTTTNPSATVNE
+155 LTTTNPTATVNE

-181 NNSTG
+181 NSTG
-186 EYGKENDDMI
+186 VYGKENDDMI
-196 GSTISYKTTITTGAG
+196 GSTINYKSTITTGAG
-211 YGNYVLYDVM
+211 YGSYVLYDKM
-221 DIGLTFNVNS
+221 DKGLTFNVNS
-231 VVVKIGDEVVDSK
+231 VVVKIGDDVVEAN
-244 NYTVKT
+244 NYVVKT
-250 DVTSYTF
+250 NVTDYTF

-280 ATLNKDATVEGK
+280 ATLNKDATIEGD
-292 GNVNETYLEY
+292 GNINETFLKY
-302 GNKTETKHSKTTT
+302 GNNITTDKKKTIT

-320 DLVKTNKEGKELTG
+320 EIIKTNKEGVELTG

-341 KYGNKIKVVLKDEET
+341 KLGNEIKVILKDEET
-356 KTYRIATGNEIG
+356 KTYRIATENEIG

-388 EEVVSPE
+388 KEVVSPE

-406 RVDGKPNITVIE
+406 SVNGKTNDTIE
-418 RTLVEVINYTGSEL
+418 RTRVNVINYTGSEL

>member
-17 SITNVNAANEKGTI
+17 SVVNVSAAEKGTI

-40 EYNIYKVL
+40 SYNIYKVL
-48 DLETYDKVNKH
+48 DLETYDKVNNH
-59 YIYRAASDLETD
+59 YIYRAASG
-71 WETFLDGATDYL
+71 WETFLNGATDYL

-102 SKAKEFAE
+102 SRAKEFAE

-119 NITPTKTKKATST
+119 NITPTMTKKATST
-132 SVVFDKLDLGY
+132 SVVFDNLDLGY

-155 LTTTNPSATVNE
+155 LTTTNPTATVNE

-181 NNSTG
+181 NSTG
-186 EYGKENDDMI
+186 VYGKENDDMI
-196 GSTISYKTTITTGAG
+196 GSTINYKSTITTGAG
-211 YGNYVLYDVM
+211 YGSYVLYDKM
-221 DIGLTFNVNS
+221 DKGLTFNVNS
-231 VVVKIGDEVVDSK
+231 VVVKIGDDVVDVN
-244 NYTVKT
+244 NYVVKT
-250 DVTSYTF
+250 NVTDYTF

-280 ATLNKDATVEGK
+280 ATLNKDATIEGD
-292 GNVNETYLEY
+292 GNINETFLKY
-302 GNKTETKHSKTTT
+302 GNNITTDKKKTIT

-320 DLVKTNKEGKELTG
+320 EIIKTNKEGVELTG

-341 KYGNKIKVVLKDEET
+341 KLGNEIKVILKDEET

-368 VNIKA
+368 VNIKV

-388 EEVVSPE
+388 KEVVSPE

-406 RVDGKPNITVIE
+406 RVNGKTNVTIIE
-418 RTLVEVINYTGSEL
+418 RTRVNVINYTGSEL